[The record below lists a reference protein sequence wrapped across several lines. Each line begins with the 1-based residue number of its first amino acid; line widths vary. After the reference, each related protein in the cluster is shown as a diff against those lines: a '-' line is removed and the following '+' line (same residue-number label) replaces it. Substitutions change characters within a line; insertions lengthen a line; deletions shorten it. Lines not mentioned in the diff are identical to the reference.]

1 MREICSIKTVAWKGG
16 RKKKTD
22 KAFRRLKR
30 HKGVAIEA
38 KMTCEKLMRKD
49 VGMTGNVVVYILE
62 TSLSP
67 LRDDHCQT
75 TQSKFRPT
83 KVYIPALRF
92 NVASVP

>member
-1 MREICSIKTVAWKGG
+1 
-16 RKKKTD
+16 
-22 KAFRRLKR
+22 
-30 HKGVAIEA
+30 
-38 KMTCEKLMRKD
+38 MRKD